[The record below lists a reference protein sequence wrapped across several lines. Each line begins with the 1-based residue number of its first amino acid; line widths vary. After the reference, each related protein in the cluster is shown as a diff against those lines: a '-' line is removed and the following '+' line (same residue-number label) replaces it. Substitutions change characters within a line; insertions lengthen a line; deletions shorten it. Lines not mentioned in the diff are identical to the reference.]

1 MIYRITH
8 RTRYD
13 YGRRVFLEP
22 HQVRLVPRGDACQ
35 RLLAF
40 AAAVT
45 PEPAGRTLVTDV
57 LGNTALVVWFS
68 GTTDH
73 FAVTT
78 EALVETVRVN
88 PFDYLVEAPRA
99 VLPMPLDRAEAA
111 VAGAC
116 LLPVAGECRRT
127 LALAET
133 LCRHGARAPQDFAL
147 ALLGWISD
155 NLRTSVRHEPG
166 ILDPDAVLEAGEASC
181 RDLTVLFLAACRHV
195 GIPAR
200 FASGYHEGDPD
211 SDERDLHA
219 WAELYLPGGGW
230 RGFDPSLGLAV
241 ADRHIVLAASP
252 QPDDAAPVSGSF
264 RGDGATARLTH
275 NIRLEVS
282 LANG

>member
-1 MIYRITH
+1 MIYRIVH

-40 AAAVT
+40 EAVVA
-45 PEPAGRTLVTDV
+45 PEPAGRALVTDA

-88 PFDYLVEAPRA
+88 PFDYLVETPRA
-99 VLPMPLDRAEAA
+99 VLPMPLVRAEAA

-116 LLPVAGECRRT
+116 LLPVPGECRRT
-127 LALAET
+127 LALAES
-133 LCRHGARAPQDFAL
+133 LRQGGASAPQDFAL
-147 ALLGWISD
+147 ALLGWVGA
-155 NLRTSVRHEPG
+155 NLRTTVRHEPG

-181 RDLTVLFLAACRHV
+181 RDLTVFFVAACRHV

-219 WAELYLPGGGW
+219 WAELCLPGGGW

-241 ADRHIVLAASP
+241 ADRHIVLAAAP
-252 QPDDAAPVSGSF
+252 HPDDAAPVSGSF
-264 RGDGATARLTH
+264 RGDGSTAHLTH
-275 NIRLEVS
+275 DIRLEVS
-282 LANG
+282 RANG